1 LTALAA
7 GLAER
12 ESMRLRPRL
21 SRLER
26 LAAVTGRDRACHL
39 CGIGPRRTV
48 VRVTADD
55 VLSGKALLDDPALC
69 PQCDEAP
76 TVMAQIVVETR
87 EQATALAEWE
97 ERRQQA

>member
-1 LTALAA
+1 MTALAA

-12 ESMRLRPRL
+12 ESMRLNPRL
-21 SRLER
+21 TRLER
-26 LAAVTGRDRACHL
+26 LAAVSSRDRACPL
-39 CGIGPRRTV
+39 CGSVPRFTTD
-48 VRVTADD
+48 RVTADD
-55 VLSGKALLDDPALC
+55 VLSGKALLDDPAPC
-69 PQCDEAP
+69 SQCGEAP